1 MLDLTDVTKV
11 YRGGLRAVDGVT
23 LSLRPGVL
31 GLLGPNGAGKST
43 LMRIVATAAR
53 PTSGRVLFEG
63 TDVTAR
69 PRSLRRTLGYLP
81 QDFGFYPNL
90 TAREFLSYLAAA
102 KGVGARTARARIGEL
117 LEFVAL
123 DGAADRRLGTYSGG
137 MVRRVGIAQALLNDP
152 RVIVMDEPTVGLDP
166 EERAR
171 FHSLLSE
178 LAADRV
184 VVLSTHI
191 VTDVEAVA
199 TDVAVVVGGSLVRHG
214 RPADLAGR
222 MAGRVWETTADPAD
236 PAFLEQR
243 HTVVRALRDGD
254 GRVRTRLLSEQR
266 PTSDAV
272 PVTPELED
280 AYRAAVGA
288 VR

>member
-1 MLDLTDVTKV
+1 MLDLTDITKV
-11 YRGGLRAVDGVT
+11 HRGGHRAVDGVT

-43 LMRIVATAAR
+43 LMRIIATAAR
-53 PTSGRVLFEG
+53 PTRGRVVFEG

-69 PRSLRRTLGYLP
+69 PHPLRRTLGYLP

-102 KGVGARTARARIGEL
+102 KGMGARAARTRIGEL

-171 FHSLLSE
+171 FHSLLSD
-178 LAADRV
+178 LATDRV

-199 TDVAVVVGGSLVRHG
+199 TDVAVVVGGSLVRSG

-222 MAGRVWETTADPAD
+222 LAGRVWETTADPAD
-236 PAFLEQR
+236 LVPLER
-243 HTVVRALRDGD
+243 GHTVVRALRDG
-254 GRVRTRLLSEQR
+254 GRVRVRLLSEQR
-266 PTSDAV
+266 PTADAV
-272 PVTPELED
+272 PVAPELED
-280 AYRAAVGA
+280 AYRAATGA

>member
-11 YRGGLRAVDGVT
+11 YRGGRRAVDGVT

-43 LMRIVATAAR
+43 LMRIIATAAR
-53 PTSGRVLFEG
+53 PTRGRVVFEG
-63 TDVTAR
+63 ADVTAR
-69 PRSLRRTLGYLP
+69 PHTLRRTLGYLP

-102 KGVGARTARARIGEL
+102 KGVGARAARDRIGEL
-117 LEFVAL
+117 LELVAL

-166 EERAR
+166 EERSR

-199 TDVAVVVGGSLVRHG
+199 TDVAMVVGGGLVRRG
-214 RPADLAGR
+214 RPAELSEQLR
-222 MAGRVWETTADPAD
+222 GRVWETAADPA
-236 PAFLEQR
+236 ALASLRQR
-243 HTVVRALRDGD
+243 HTVVRALRDD
-254 GRVRTRLLSEQR
+254 GLLRVRLLAGRR
-266 PTSDAV
+266 PAPDAV
-272 PVTPELED
+272 PVAPELED
-280 AYRAAVGA
+280 AYRAATGA
-288 VR
+288 AR